1 MFSRWSINFHCS
13 ITLCGCSKC
22 SFSSSGSYGRSA
34 GMQCTSKA
42 YLAIIFLTIKNIST
56 WKSFDLDYVLE
67 QEDSVFKDVDMNQA
81 LAVEELPLNISIE
94 DVHVSTKILVCES
107 NLFVK
112 RNVSFSNFRN
122 YIESERGNGAI
133 FTCTGFSIA
142 IIWWNKSLFVFDSHR
157 RNGVGYHDPNEKAI
171 ILEFRLVKLLNSDIK
186 SFFENSTS
194 NFFRNSV

>member
-1 MFSRWSINFHCS
+1 
-13 ITLCGCSKC
+13 
-22 SFSSSGSYGRSA
+22 
-34 GMQCTSKA
+34 MQCSSKA
-42 YLAIIFLTIKNIST
+42 YLAIIFLTIKNINT

-112 RNVSFSNFRN
+112 RNVFFSNFRN

-157 RNGVGYHDPNEKAI
+157 RNGDGYHDPNEKAI